1 MNYHAKCPK
10 KGRTAEKPKN
20 WFWRCSVP
28 ENLRVVR
35 RLVPIATFVFIWRKG
50 WWNRFSRS
58 NEMVNEREME
68 ILRWRTPNTAN
79 HDRSILAVHR
89 IPESARPKQQTATDS
104 ESESP
109 IIRPLPLCSCCC
121 FCIICALHRLLGRR
135 LPSAT
140 PWRAC
145 SFWPAF
151 ERISCLM
158 VGG

>member
-89 IPESARPKQQTATDS
+89 IPESARPKRQTGNRLGIRVADHQATAAVLVLLFLHYLCTPQAPRPPAPECHS
-104 ESESP
+104 VESV
-109 IIRPLPLCSCCC
+109 LVLAG
-121 FCIICALHRLLGRR
+121 F
-135 LPSAT
+135 
-140 PWRAC
+140 RAH
-145 SFWPAF
+145 
-151 ERISCLM
+151 
-158 VGG
+158 